1 MSGMKR
7 AYGYLFNRNL
17 EIEKLKEK
25 EKAELRTETS
35 TEAIYN
41 GISEFG
47 LLASSLGKNFLEFNI
62 IGQKK
67 AVSCQWKVMSDLELN
82 LAFKAIEEL
91 STGDNIRYWTRGIN
105 NDPREWFFKI
115 ERI

>member
-17 EIEKLKEK
+17 EIEKFIEK

-41 GISEFG
+41 GIS
-47 LLASSLGKNFLEFNI
+47 LLASSLGKDFLEFSI

-67 AVSCQWKVMSDLELN
+67 AVKCQWKVMSDLELN

>member
-1 MSGMKR
+1 MKR

-41 GISEFG
+41 ISEFG

-91 STGDNIRYWTRGIN
+91 STGDNIRYWTRGAKIH
-105 NDPREWFFKI
+105 DPRKWFFKI
-115 ERI
+115 ELR